1 MKHFETNEWMMLNAM
16 IYKIYTM
23 EDFDSMRH
31 DFLEELKMVVQFD
44 SADFFL
50 VKSREENGLCNPV
63 TYNCECSR
71 PMQYDELDYSRGIM
85 YSGKSIVYRETDIIS
100 DDTRITT
107 DYYKK
112 VYQPNSWHFSLQ
124 MILARKKKFLGVI
137 TLYRVIGKDN
147 FKYDDIFIL
156 DMLKDHMAFRLN
168 QEMDKQDFLQDKIT
182 VSDAVSKFDLT
193 KREEAILRLLMK
205 GEEKDFIVNELVIT
219 ANTLKKHIFNIYR
232 KLGINNRVQMFKMI
246 KEME

>member
-1 MKHFETNEWMMLNAM
+1 MKRILFQM
-16 IYKIYTM
+16 I
-23 EDFDSMRH
+23 
-31 DFLEELKMVVQFD
+31 
-44 SADFFL
+44 
-50 VKSREENGLCNPV
+50 P
-63 TYNCECSR
+63 
-71 PMQYDELDYSRGIM
+71 
-85 YSGKSIVYRETDIIS
+85 
-100 DDTRITT
+100 RITI

-168 QEMDKQDFLQDKIT
+168 RNGPTGFSSGQIT

-193 KREEAILRLLMK
+193 KREEAILRL
-205 GEEKDFIVNELVIT
+205 F
-219 ANTLKKHIFNIYR
+219 
-232 KLGINNRVQMFKMI
+232 
-246 KEME
+246 